1 MQLVIKRKKFYYL
14 LTILTLGAAAEVLKG
29 QGVIVSQT
37 PANNKFDRVAFGGP
51 TVKTS
56 KT

>member
-29 QGVIVSQT
+29 QQLKLQRLKVY
-37 PANNKFDRVAFGGP
+37 
-51 TVKTS
+51 VK
-56 KT
+56 